1 MFTKLKE
8 HPLKSREKEQAEEFF
23 SESVEAILKVIGV
36 FLKSPP
42 LP

>member
-8 HPLKSREKEQAEEFF
+8 HPLKGGAVQAGEIFSLFGEGILEET
-23 SESVEAILKVIGV
+23 VL
-36 FLKSPP
+36 FLNP